1 MVNTN
6 RMLIAG
12 NYRIPLDGRARIMG
26 IVNATPDSFFDRGKY
41 FDAADPGPAIAR
53 AEQLVAEGAEIID
66 VGGETAQ
73 PSSPVLEVEE
83 ELRRVV
89 PVIAALAKR
98 VSVPISVDTY
108 KAEVARRAIE
118 AGASII
124 NDTTGLADESLAVLA
139 ARSGAALVIM
149 HIAGHPKE
157 RLEPGYADVVGAVIS
172 FLREKGEIAQ
182 RAGLPAERILIDPG
196 VGFGKKVE
204 ENLRLIARVGE
215 LRALG
220 YPLLFACSRRTFLG
234 NLMGGQAPH
243 ERLEATV
250 AVNASAMISG
260 VDVVRVHDVAFISK
274 VARMLAMVR
283 SA

>member
-1 MVNTN
+1 MSGIFV
-6 RMLIAG
+6 AG

-83 ELRRVV
+83 EVRRVV

-98 VSVPISVDTY
+98 IAVPISVDTY
-108 KAEVARRAIE
+108 KAEVARRAVA

-124 NDTTGLADESLAVLA
+124 NDTTGLADVALAEIA
-139 ARSGAALVIM
+139 ASTGAALVIM

-157 RLEPGYADVVGAVIS
+157 RLEPGYADVVGAVTE
-172 FLREKGEIAQ
+172 FLREKGAIAE
-182 RAGLPAERILIDPG
+182 RAGLPKARIAIDPG
-196 VGFGKKVE
+196 VGFGKRAE

-250 AVNASAMISG
+250 AVNAAAILAG
-260 VDVVRVHDVAFISK
+260 ADIVRVHDVGFIAK
-274 VARMLAMVR
+274 MARMLAMVR